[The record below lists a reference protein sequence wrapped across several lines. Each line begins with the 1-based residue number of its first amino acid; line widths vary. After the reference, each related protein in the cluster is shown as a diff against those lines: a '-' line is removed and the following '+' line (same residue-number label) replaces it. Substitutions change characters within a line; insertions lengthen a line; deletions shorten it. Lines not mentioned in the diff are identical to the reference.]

1 VSRRCRFSELDTRL
15 SKANRGE
22 YVLLSLMETFK
33 SPPRALLLDDIV
45 IPLNERKTMT
55 TLLPHH
61 CRWPIGDPQL
71 ADFHYCG
78 RPKVGSH
85 SYCDFHV
92 RRGSQPGRPRPI
104 QYRII

>member
-1 VSRRCRFSELDTRL
+1 
-15 SKANRGE
+15 
-22 YVLLSLMETFK
+22 METFK
-33 SPPRALLLDDIV
+33 TPPRALLLDDIV

-78 RPKVGSH
+78 KPKVGSH